1 MLSKQ
6 TEVRN
11 QVERR
16 QEVQEETEWTTVR
29 DKTKI
34 DKNLIFFSS
43 VQESSDEYIL
53 PELFNLT

>member
-16 QEVQEETEWTTVR
+16 QEVQEETEWTVR

-53 PELFNLT
+53 PKLFNLT